1 MTLAVRSAVRLV
13 KEGRVHAVKLEGGA
27 NISDRIAAIVK
38 AGVPVI
44 GHVGLTPQTNT
55 SGASAFGASAQE
67 AEDLLKDCLAV
78 QDAGA
83 FAVVLEAV
91 AEPAAKW
98 ITSKLKIP
106 TIGVG

>member
-1 MTLAVRSAVRLV
+1 MRLAVRSALRLV
-13 KEGRVHAVKLEGGA
+13 KEGGVHAVKLEGGA
-27 NISDRIAAIVK
+27 NMADRVAAIVK

-55 SGASAFGASAQE
+55 GGASAFGASAEE
-67 AEDLLKDCLAV
+67 AEELLKDSLAV

-83 FAVVLEAV
+83 FALVLEAV
-91 AEPAAKW
+91 AEPASKW